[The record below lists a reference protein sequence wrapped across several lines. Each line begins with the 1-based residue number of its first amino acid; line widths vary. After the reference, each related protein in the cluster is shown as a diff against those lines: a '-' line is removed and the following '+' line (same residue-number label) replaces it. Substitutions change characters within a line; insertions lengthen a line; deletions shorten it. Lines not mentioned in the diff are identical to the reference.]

1 MTDLRKLARNQESER
16 ADKGVAENGS
26 DDDRGWAVITRV
38 LNRMIVILGFVAFV
52 LCLVTWIDNGDPM
65 QLFAMLS
72 GFFVRNSMAEIG
84 GGR

>member
-1 MTDLRKLARNQESER
+1 M
-16 ADKGVAENGS
+16 
-26 DDDRGWAVITRV
+26 ITRV

-72 GFFVRNSMAEIG
+72 GFFVRNAMAEIG